1 MHRRDLARRHRVQSD
16 AQKTQ
21 PVVQVGHI
29 GELAAEPVERLDHHD
44 IEPALLGIG
53 LHLLE
58 RRAKAAGPAQ
68 RLVGIDL
75 PSRPALPLDIPP
87 ADLQLILDRRLNQ
100 PPHGA

>member
-1 MHRRDLARRHRVQSD
+1 MQSD
-16 AQKTQ
+16 PQKTQ

-29 GELAAEPVERLDHHD
+29 RELAAERVERFDHDD
-44 IEPALLGIG
+44 IEAALLGIG

-58 RRAKAAGPAQ
+58 RRAKPAGPAQ